1 MKQEEIE
8 LIYTDSILLA
18 NALFDNSLKE
28 AKIYAG
34 KEIVNRILTD
44 DFDIDPVEFE
54 KSLNAAIKSEHGEYL
69 VKRSLSSLEKMKT
82 FKVKGINAGFALTKM
97 KGTSDYSEIAAVHN
111 CSKYGRLGVYL
122 LKMAID
128 EGGIYLECFGEHLSK
143 SVYATLGFEV
153 YKIKEK
159 ARVNNNGEEENLYF
173 MKLKDALI
181 PKEDIRIN
189 DKN

>member
-1 MKQEEIE
+1 MRKEDMSQEEIE

-18 NALFDNSLKE
+18 DALFDDRRKE
-28 AKIYAG
+28 VKIYAG
-34 KEIVNRILTD
+34 KEIVNSILTG
-44 DFDIDPVEFE
+44 DFDTDPAEYE
-54 KSLNAAIKSEHGEYL
+54 KSLNTAVNSEHGEYL
-69 VKRSLSSLEKMKT
+69 AKRSGSSLRKMKT

-97 KGTSDYSEIAAVHN
+97 KGSSGCSEIVAVHN
-111 CSKYGRLGVYL
+111 CSKYGRIGVYL

-153 YKIKEK
+153 YKTIEK
-159 ARVNNNGEEENLYF
+159 ARVNKNGDEENLYF

-181 PKEDIRIN
+181 PN
-189 DKN
+189 V